1 MKYLNGID
9 MTGNKIL
16 NVGTP
21 TTATDAANKS
31 YVDSVASSVVARV
44 KSTNAATTTSSTTP
58 VDITGLA
65 FSLTSG
71 TMYHFRFQGV
81 YQTAA
86 TTTGIG
92 FTFTGPATTYCAWFV
107 SIQQGNAGTAQYYSN
122 STTSITAQLT
132 SASVIN
138 SGTNYLWRVEG
149 LIQPSATSTLQLR
162 TVSEVGG
169 SSITVQAG
177 SLGILTVIG

>member
-21 TTATDAANKS
+21 TAATDAANKS

-44 KSTNAATTTSSTTP
+44 KSTSAATTTSSTTP

-71 TMYHFRFQGV
+71 TMYHFRFQGN

-86 TTTGIG
+86 TTTGIA
-92 FTFTGPATTYCAWFV
+92 FTFTGPATTYCSWFV
-107 SIQQGNAGTAQYYSN
+107 SIQQAAAGTAQYYNN
-122 STTSITAQLT
+122 SATALTTTLV
-132 SASVIN
+132 SASVVN
-138 SGTNYLWRVEG
+138 ANTNYVWRVEG
-149 LIQPSATSTLQLR
+149 LVQPSANGTLQLR
-162 TVSEVGG
+162 TRSEVGG